1 MNYRFDTIQVHGG
14 HTPDRETL
22 ARAVPIYQSSSFVF
36 ENSEHAAELFALNQ
50 AGNIYTRIGNP
61 TTAVLEER
69 VAQLEGGVGAVAT
82 ASGTAAILYAIMNL
96 TKAGDEIVSSK
107 YLYGGTAHLFEGILR
122 DYGITVHLIDIR
134 DHAAVKAC
142 INARTRAVFTETIGN
157 PTNVVADIA
166 ALAEIAH
173 AGNIPLI
180 VDNTVTSPYLL
191 RPFELGAD
199 IVVHSLTKFMG
210 GHGLSIGG
218 VVVDAGRFDFSS
230 WERFGQPDE
239 SQHGLVYTEK
249 FGRAAYIA
257 RLRTV
262 VLRDTGAC
270 LSPFNAFTLLIG
282 IETLSLR
289 MQRHCANALAV
300 AEFLEARDDIA
311 WVNYPGLESHRDH
324 GLTGKILS
332 KGAGAIIAFAPKGGY
347 ERAKTIVDKVKLFSH
362 LANIGDA
369 KSLIIHPASTTH
381 QQLTTEQQLAA
392 GVSPDLIRL
401 SVGIEDLADLLAD
414 LSEALNS

>member
-1 MNYRFDTIQVHGG
+1 MKYKFDTIQVHGG

-134 DHAAVKAC
+134 DHSAVKAC
-142 INARTRAVFTETIGN
+142 INERTRAVFTETIGN

-173 AGNIPLI
+173 ADGIPLI

-191 RPFELGAD
+191 KPFELGAD

-230 WERFGQPDE
+230 WERFGAPDE

-249 FGRAAYIA
+249 FGQAAYIA

-300 AEFLEARDDIA
+300 AEFLEARGDIE
-311 WVNYPGLESHRDH
+311 WVNYPGLKSHRDNA
-324 GLTGKILS
+324 LTGKILS

-347 ERAKTIVDKVKLFSH
+347 ERAKAIVDKVKLFSH

-401 SVGIEDLADLLAD
+401 SIGIEDLDDLLAD
-414 LSEALNS
+414 LNEALNV